1 VSWCVNFLSLEIIG
15 GGGGRV
21 RESELAQFQIQDG
34 TFPNTHGLLMATL
47 FSAYLH
53 WNIVEQYYRF
63 IEYQQIEPLT

>member
-47 FSAYLH
+47 FSAYPLH
-53 WNIVEQYYRF
+53 WNIVEQYHRF
-63 IEYQQIEPLT
+63 EYHR